1 MSLDLNLLR
10 KDLRKKRRQLSR
22 YQQEQAAQQVLN
34 KLRQHQIFKNSQNIG
49 LYLSAFG
56 EIQTNLIIEYCF
68 AQKKKVFLPVI
79 CNMNQKLVW
88 VPISKYQYRNKRF
101 THHRLGMREPIAT
114 RGTHVATL
122 DLLLMPLLA
131 CDTQG
136 SRIGMGGGFYD
147 RTLADAAK
155 KPFRLAV
162 AHHFQFIQTPITR
175 QPWDQALDA
184 LVTPEIFL
192 RFKR

>member
-1 MSLDLNLLR
+1 MSSELKTIR
-10 KDLRKKRRQLSR
+10 KELRKKRRQLTP
-22 YQQEQAAQQVLN
+22 YQQKKAAQQILN
-34 KLRQHQIFKNSQNIG
+34 QLRHHQCFKSSQNIG

-56 EIQTNLIIEYCF
+56 EIQTKAIIEYCF
-68 AQKKKVFLPVI
+68 LKQKKVFLPVI

-88 VPISKYQYRNKRF
+88 VAISKYQYRNKRF
-101 THHRLGMREPIAT
+101 TQHPLGMREPVAT
-114 RGTHVATL
+114 RGQHVATL

-131 CDTQG
+131 CDTLG

-147 RTLADAAK
+147 RTLANTPK
-155 KPFRLAV
+155 KPFRLGL
-162 AHHFQFIQTPITR
+162 AHHFQFIPTPFTR

-184 LVTPEIFL
+184 LVTPQMFL